1 MLSVIRKVQTKRKEL
16 YGEKNNLKRAKKR
29 WKEQGMRR
37 ERRVIEK
44 REKTRGDGDGLKN
57 ETKREEIAVKAV
69 DLSELNHRRPA
80 VRSDSASHL
89 NITDAE
95 MDRYRTRQQTHR

>member
-1 MLSVIRKVQTKRKEL
+1 MIRKVQTKRKEL
-16 YGEKNNLKRAKKR
+16 YGKKNNLKRAKKR

-44 REKTRGDGDGLKN
+44 REKTRGGGDGLKN
-57 ETKREEIAVKAV
+57 ETKREEIALKAV

-80 VRSDSASHL
+80 VRSDSTSPL
-89 NITDAE
+89 NITDAG